1 MVRGAEP
8 TRGVL
13 VRDLFLFQIK
23 LFLDSLKDL
32 ALLQASF
39 WAALVDLVF
48 IRHTHGR
55 CFYAVLRASERV
67 DLWLNL
73 YGASKEA
80 GRDSDGLF
88 GTSRAGEDTFLG
100 KLEELVRQREA
111 VHRAAPPGAARHAA

>member
-13 VRDLFLFQIK
+13 TRDLILLQIK

-32 ALLQASF
+32 VLLQASI
-39 WAALVDLVF
+39 WAAVIDLIF
-48 IRHTHGR
+48 MKHTRGR

-73 YGASKEA
+73 YGAA
-80 GRDSDGLF
+80 QGARGDSDGLF
-88 GTSRAGEDTFLG
+88 GTSRAGDPTFLG
-100 KLEELVRQREA
+100 RLEELVREREVA
-111 VHRAAPPGAARHAA
+111 HRAGGTTRALA